1 MPCGNSRG
9 SSRGTCFYD
18 AYAFQISKKGR
29 RARPFS
35 SASCGTAR
43 FSHKHSRNTR
53 SLCRARSGIATG
65 EISAKRKFSAVV
77 MSPKPPLLAVLID
90 ADNISAKHAEVMFEE
105 IASLGEASIRRIYGD
120 FSGTGAQGWTKEK
133 LAALAIVPH
142 QQFANTTGK
151 NASDIALVID
161 AMDILHSGRFDG
173 FVLISSDS
181 DFTRLAS
188 RIREQGVDV
197 FGMGMRKTPAAFVKA
212 CKRFIY
218 VENLISEPVKAKPK
232 PKRQKEEQTVGA
244 QDQLEDPTKLVKR
257 AMDSINSEDEWFTLG
272 QIGQYIAAA
281 VPDFDTRSY
290 GKRKLSDLIASLK
303 IFETKQ
309 GEGNQILV
317 RRID

>member
-1 MPCGNSRG
+1 MANPN
-9 SSRGTCFYD
+9 
-18 AYAFQISKKGR
+18 
-29 RARPFS
+29 
-35 SASCGTAR
+35 
-43 FSHKHSRNTR
+43 
-53 SLCRARSGIATG
+53 
-65 EISAKRKFSAVV
+65 
-77 MSPKPPLLAVLID
+77 KPPLLAVLID
-90 ADNISAKHAEVMFEE
+90 ADNISAKYAEAMFEE

-120 FSGTGAQGWTKEK
+120 FAGGGPQGWSKDK
-133 LAALAIVPH
+133 LAAMAIVPH

-188 RIREQGVDV
+188 RIREQGLDV

-218 VENLISEPVKAKPK
+218 VENLISEPAKAKPK
-232 PKRQKEEQTVGA
+232 PPKVEDVSQA
-244 QDQLEDPTKLVKR
+244 PAQLEDPTKLVIR
-257 AMDSINSEDEWFTLG
+257 AMDAINQDDEWFTLG
-272 QIGQYIAAA
+272 QIGQFISAAN
-281 VPDFDTRSY
+281 PDFDTRSY
-290 GKRKLSDLIASLK
+290 GKRKLSDLIATLR
-303 IFETKQ
+303 IFETKP